1 MDIVKIAIMGIVG
14 ALLGIMLKGQK
25 KEYELYV
32 TLGVSLCI
40 FYFIM
45 SKLQLVISVVNRMQ
59 DYVNLDTSYIGILI
73 KMIGITY
80 VSEFSAS
87 LCKDAGY
94 QAVAGQIE
102 MFGKLSILVI
112 SMPVIMVL
120 LETIGDFLS
129 WARSGQKGIMYEWEK
144 DPEQKKNLD
153 GNPGFYKFVV
163 FVLHR

>member
-1 MDIVKIAIMGIVG
+1 MDIIKIAVLGIVG
-14 ALLGIMLKGQK
+14 ALLGIVLKGHK
-25 KEYELYV
+25 KEYELFV

-45 SKLQLVISVVNRMQ
+45 SKLQLVISVIGRMQ
-59 DYVNLDTSYIGILI
+59 DYVDLDTSYVAILI

-80 VSEFSAS
+80 VSEFSAN

-112 SMPVIMVL
+112 SMPVVVVL
-120 LETIGDFLS
+120 LETIGEFL
-129 WARSGQKGIMYEWEK
+129 
-144 DPEQKKNLD
+144 
-153 GNPGFYKFVV
+153 V
-163 FVLHR
+163 

>member
-45 SKLQLVISVVNRMQ
+45 SKLQLVISVINRMQ
-59 DYVNLDTSYIGILI
+59 EYVNLDTSYIAILI

-80 VSEFSAS
+80 VSEFSAN

-102 MFGKLSILVI
+102 MFGKLSILAI
-112 SMPVIMVL
+112 SMPVILVL
-120 LETIGDFLS
+120 LETIGEFL
-129 WARSGQKGIMYEWEK
+129 
-144 DPEQKKNLD
+144 
-153 GNPGFYKFVV
+153 V
-163 FVLHR
+163 

>member
-25 KEYELYV
+25 KEYELFV

-40 FYFIM
+40 FYFIL

-129 WARSGQKGIMYEWEK
+129 
-144 DPEQKKNLD
+144 
-153 GNPGFYKFVV
+153 
-163 FVLHR
+163 